1 MIPKIV
7 GFIFAMVGGFF
18 LGVGLLSEF
27 VMPLLWWLLTLLF
40 ICIGIMGVFFFDREG
55 D

>member
-1 MIPKIV
+1 MFHKIG
-7 GFIFAMVGGFF
+7 GFMFAMGGGFL

-27 VMPLLWWLLTLLF
+27 VLPLWWWLLTLLF
-40 ICIGIMGVFFFDREG
+40 ICIGIMGIFLLED